1 MAKSYRPVLRLMS
14 LRFSEVSSK
23 KRKSHATPCFCRRT
37 LSIGSTYPLGPRFFH
52 RSWMDLYSKFGSSYS
67 YSSDTAAGRS
77 CYFPDTLVHGAAGI
91 LAARALRHARI
102 SFAAF
107 HFEDIRAGNH
117 HLPAWSDRR
126 FLWSERVREVCGAGR
141 GSGAS
146 VLQWYWNLPV
156 VDPCGSFPFGMAGR
170 TSADN
175 SLGSV
180 DHKCFQFN

>member
-37 LSIGSTYPLGPRFFH
+37 LSIGSTYPLGSRFFH
-52 RSWMDLYSKFGSSYS
+52 RSRMDLYSEFGSSYS

-77 CYFPDTLVHGAAGI
+77 CYFPDSLVHGAAGT
-91 LAARALRHARI
+91 LAARAFRHARI
-102 SFAAF
+102 YFAAF
-107 HFEDIRAGNH
+107 HFEDTWAGNH
-117 HLPAWSDRR
+117 HLSAWSDRR
-126 FLWSERVREVCGAGR
+126 FLWSERVREVCGAG
-141 GSGAS
+141 GCSGTFI
-146 VLQWYWNLPV
+146 LQWFWNIPLV
-156 VDPCGSFPFGMAGR
+156 AFGWSSTFGMVGR

-180 DHKCFQFN
+180 